1 MPARTKTIKNKGK
14 KRVWKSKV
22 AYTKQRKMGLK
33 RKIVN
38 GQKRTKLG
46 GRVRADGIVWEEKF
60 GFGKKCDDNAT
71 PPEFY
76 KVLNKEFKF
85 NFDPCPLGGKK
96 YMDGLSIP
104 WKRSNYV
111 NPPFSEVK
119 KWAQKAHEET
129 KRGNKTVI
137 LAPLRSTSKYWK
149 KFVIPYASEIRF
161 LANTL
166 SFGKHDKPL
175 PIPLVLLVFKPR
187 AKPGFKLIDKGA
199 YSYITPNK
207 K

>member
-1 MPARTKTIKNKGK
+1 MPAKSKDKPK
-14 KRVWKSKV
+14 KRVWKTDVK
-22 AYTKQRKMGLK
+22 YTKQKEMKG
-33 RKIVN
+33 KIKFAMKN
-38 GQKRTKLG
+38 KRTKLG
-46 GRVRADGIVWEEKF
+46 GRVRADGVVWEQKL
-60 GFGKKCDDNAT
+60 GFGNTCDDNAT
-71 PPEFY
+71 PPAFY

-104 WKRSNYV
+104 WKKSNYV

-119 KWAQKAHEET
+119 KWAAKAYEET

-137 LAPLRSTSKYWK
+137 LAPLRTTSKYWQ
-149 KFVIPYASEIRF
+149 KFIIPFASEIRF

-175 PIPLVLLVFKPR
+175 PIPLVLIIYKPR
-187 AKPGFKLIDKGA
+187 SKPGFKLVDKGE
-199 YSYITPNK
+199 YMYIAPNK